1 LSLAKGISSVG
12 YFGPIVRK
20 TFRLCKQQI
29 LCRGFDHG
37 AGHLLLL
44 YDAKAPHYR
53 QNKAFKSFCYYARR
67 GRKWP
72 TR

>member
-1 LSLAKGISSVG
+1 
-12 YFGPIVRK
+12 VRK

-53 QNKAFKSFCYYARR
+53 QNKAFKSFCHYAA
-67 GRKWP
+67 WP
-72 TR
+72 KVADAVIKADKSAS